1 MKASNFARYALGV
14 CAATMLV
21 GCGGVLRQAQ
31 DDMRLSPSVGGP
43 SCFDGACAE
52 RSRSA
57 QHDITAER
65 THARPAY
72 SVLFSFKGKSGVFPY
87 AGLLDVNGTLDGT
100 TLIGGAKCS
109 PRGCGTVFAITT
121 SGKETVLHSFASQPD
136 AGDPAAGLLNV
147 NGTLYGTTIAGG
159 ANCYTYAGCGAVF
172 AIATSGKETVLYS
185 FGGSGDGKNPYA
197 GLINVKGTLYGTT
210 YYGGAN
216 GDGTVFA
223 ITTSGTETM
232 LYSFDGKTGA
242 NPDAGLINVK
252 GTLYGTTENGGTTYC
267 EGSEYCGTV
276 FAITRSGKE
285 TVLHNFGGSGDGT
298 YPEAALINVKG
309 TFYGTTMGGGVN
321 CSASYGCGTVFAI
334 TPSGKETVLHSFGGS
349 GDGSYPRAGLINV
362 KGTLY
367 GTTFIGGANGSG
379 TVFSITSS
387 GKETVLHSFAGG
399 TDGAQPLAGLVDF
412 KGTLYGT
419 TSYGGA
425 KCNGSTGCGTV
436 FALTP

>member
-1 MKASNFARYALGV
+1 MRISASYIVGACLSAALLT
-14 CAATMLV
+14 A
-21 GCGGVLRQAQ
+21 CGGNDSFSSSTPMSVTPQITSP
-31 DDMRLSPSVGGP
+31 LSQSPAGV
-43 SCFDGACAE
+43 
-52 RSRSA
+52 
-57 QHDITAER
+57 TAER
-65 THARPAY
+65 THVRPAY
-72 SVLFSFKGKSGVFPY
+72 RVLFSFKGKNGVFPM

-100 TLIGGAKCS
+100 TLIGGAKCL
-109 PRGCGTVFAITT
+109 PRGCGTVFAIT
-121 SGKETVLHSFASQPD
+121 
-136 AGDPAAGLLNV
+136 
-147 NGTLYGTTIAGG
+147 
-159 ANCYTYAGCGAVF
+159 
-172 AIATSGKETVLYS
+172 TSGKETVLYS

-252 GTLYGTTENGGTTYC
+252 GTIYGTTENGGTTYC
-267 EGSEYCGTV
+267 SSSFDCGTV

-298 YPEAALINVKG
+298 YPEAGLINVKG
-309 TFYGTTMGGGVN
+309 TFYGTTMGGGAN

-334 TPSGKETVLHSFGGS
+334 TPSGTETVLHSFGGS
-349 GDGSYPRAGLINV
+349 RDGSYPRAGLINV

-379 TVFSITSS
+379 TVFSITPS

-399 TDGAQPLAGLVDF
+399 TDGEQPLAGLLNF

-419 TSYGGA
+419 TQYGGA
-425 KCNGSTGCGTV
+425 NCNGSTGCGTV
-436 FALTP
+436 FSLSP